1 MLSSGPRS
9 GSQDPDLLLLLF
21 PAEDA
26 QLKCPCVTNA
36 TDSTS
41 VLDVG
46 AVDATWEKIA
56 EYISE
61 YSLAGRYLGP
71 VSSTEGILV
80 GRLGCDLFDL
90 KI

>member
-1 MLSSGPRS
+1 MGTEGVLSSGPGS

-26 QLKCPCVTNA
+26 QLKCLCVTTA

-61 YSLAGRYLGP
+61 YSLAVSGACEQHGRNI
-71 VSSTEGILV
+71 SRKS
-80 GRLGCDLFDL
+80 RA
-90 KI
+90 